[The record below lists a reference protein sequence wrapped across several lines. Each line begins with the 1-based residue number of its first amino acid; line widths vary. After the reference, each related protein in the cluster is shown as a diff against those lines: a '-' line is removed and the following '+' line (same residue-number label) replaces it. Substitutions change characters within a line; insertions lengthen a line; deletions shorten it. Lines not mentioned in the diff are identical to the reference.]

1 MWPQH
6 LGLVSPGSLAC
17 GCRGCLGGREEPGAG
32 SRAWRSGPVACDPHA
47 PLSFCSRT
55 RAVRPPACLPDAD
68 PARGARG
75 SPATLLSSS
84 RTLPGFR
91 GNETTAGLEKEPR
104 QAGPVVPRT
113 LGSSAPFS
121 EPGSGARVALPFSLR
136 PGPGPTQAP
145 LNASTNTGQCVC
157 PAQFACDTLAPSLSA
172 ALQGGGPTL
181 GQRRGSSTS
190 ERTEEELSGPDAG
203 TRGCLPR

>member
-1 MWPQH
+1 MDAVGAWVAGKSRA
-6 LGLVSPGSLAC
+6 LGA
-17 GCRGCLGGREEPGAG
+17 EPGG
-32 SRAWRSGPVACDPHA
+32 
-47 PLSFCSRT
+47 
-55 RAVRPPACLPDAD
+55 AD
-68 PARGARG
+68 PWLVTRTPLCRSAQGHVRCGHLHVSQTPTLPVERG